1 MQMAA
6 IHHVVIVGAGF
17 GGIQV
22 AHSLKG
28 ENIRIT
34 LIDQHNYHLFQP
46 LLYQVATA
54 LLAPSEI
61 AWPIR
66 NLVRKRSEITTLL
79 AMVTGVNKN
88 EKKVILE
95 NGETIQYDTLI
106 LSTGA
111 RHAYFGHD
119 EWVNYAPGLK
129 VLEDATNI
137 RQKILIAFEK
147 AERETDQ
154 KTQDALL
161 TFVIVGGGPTGVEL
175 AGTIAELAHHTLC
188 NEFRHFDSQNARVVL
203 IEASSRVLPLFAE
216 TLSSYAQSALEDLG
230 VEVELGQPV
239 SVCDEDGVMYGNNRL
254 FSKTILWAAGVQ
266 ASPAANWLDVGADE
280 ANRVIVEPD
289 LTVPNHSEIFVIG
302 DTATITDKN
311 GKQVP
316 GIAPAA
322 KQQGRYVAKVIK
334 ARLRG
339 NSLKHPFQYR
349 HYGDLAT
356 IGKRAAVFD
365 LGWLKLRGWLA
376 WWLWGIAH
384 IYFLIGVKNR
394 ITVALNWLWIYYK
407 GDRGA
412 RLITQINKQA

>member
-1 MQMAA
+1 MSA

-28 ENIRIT
+28 ENVRIT

-79 AMVTGVNKN
+79 AVVTGVDKK

-119 EWVNYAPGLK
+119 EWANYAPGLK
-129 VLEDATNI
+129 VLEDATSI

-147 AERETDQ
+147 AERESDQ
-154 KTQDALL
+154 NKQDALL
-161 TFVIVGGGPTGVEL
+161 TFVIIGGGPTGVEL

-203 IEASSRVLPLFAE
+203 IEASSRVLPSFAE
-216 TLSSYAQSALEDLG
+216 TLSSYAQSALENLG
-230 VEVELGQPV
+230 VEVEFGQPV
-239 SVCDEDGVMYGNNRL
+239 SVCDEEGVIFGNKRL

-266 ASPAANWLDVGADE
+266 ASPAANWLDVGADD

-289 LTVPNHSEIFVIG
+289 LTVPNNSEIFVIG
-302 DTATITDKN
+302 DTATITDKT

-339 NSLKHPFQYR
+339 NSLKHPFQYQ
-349 HYGDLAT
+349 HYGNLAT

-365 LGWLKLRGWLA
+365 LGWLRLRGWLA